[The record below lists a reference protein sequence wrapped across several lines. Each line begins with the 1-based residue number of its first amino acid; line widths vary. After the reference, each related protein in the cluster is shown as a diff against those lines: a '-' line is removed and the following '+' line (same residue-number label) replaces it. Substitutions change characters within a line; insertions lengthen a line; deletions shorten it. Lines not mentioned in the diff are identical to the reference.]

1 MAFNFGEEQINLN
14 DWISTMCSVNKG
26 DLPIQIT
33 WILTDNSGQE
43 KILTTDDG
51 IVITRTNP
59 RSSMLSIE
67 QVKPHHRGNFTC
79 RVSNKG
85 GNTQYSTY
93 LHINGFYIHHHYHL
107 KYFITKMSLPKISA
121 KLLLVYIKT

>member
-1 MAFNFGEEQINLN
+1 
-14 DWISTMCSVNKG
+14 MCSVNKG

-51 IVITRTNP
+51 IVITRSNP

-79 RVSNKG
+79 RVSNRG
-85 GNTQYSTY
+85 GKTQYSTY
-93 LHINGFYIHHHYHL
+93 LHINGFYFKSSLSFEVFYNQNCP
-107 KYFITKMSLPKISA
+107 SLPKISA
-121 KLLLVYIKT
+121 NCLLFYIKT

>member
-1 MAFNFGEEQINLN
+1 
-14 DWISTMCSVNKG
+14 MCTVSKG

-33 WILTDNSGQE
+33 WILTDDSGQE

-51 IVITRTNP
+51 IVITRTNQ

-85 GNTQYSTY
+85 GKTQYSTY
-93 LHINGFYIHHHYHL
+93 LHINGFYLDPLSFRVFSNHNRPS
-107 KYFITKMSLPKISA
+107 FPKLSR
-121 KLLLVYIKT
+121 VQ